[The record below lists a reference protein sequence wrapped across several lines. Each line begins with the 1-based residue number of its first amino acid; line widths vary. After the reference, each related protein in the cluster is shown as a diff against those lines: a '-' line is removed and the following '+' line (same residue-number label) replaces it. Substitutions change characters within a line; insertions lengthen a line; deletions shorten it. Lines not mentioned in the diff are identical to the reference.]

1 MQCYTDLTPPTAVTS
16 SVYLPFT
23 SSSAGNL
30 IVAKSSLLQI
40 FTLKS
45 VVTDSVSSTYQNHPT
60 PKGQRRERSHVS
72 KLVLVSEYE
81 VSGTIA
87 ALGRVKSQRSKSG
100 GDLLLVAIRDA
111 KLSLVEWDP
120 ERYSIST
127 VSIHYYERDDL
138 QGPPWAP
145 ALNRC
150 DSILTVDPSSRCVA
164 LKFGARSIAIL
175 PLSPVGDDFV
185 MDDFESELESRPKR
199 RRPSLQIN
207 GDVHTSSSPY
217 SASFVLSL
225 LQLDP
230 ALTQP
235 IHLAFLHEYREPT
248 IGILSSRVTR
258 SSALLHERRDVV
270 SYTVYTLDL
279 EQQASTPLLSIT
291 GLPYDIHLVVP
302 LPAPIGGALLVG
314 SNELVH
320 VGQAGKANG
329 IAVNPLANESTS
341 YPLVQQGDLNLRL
354 EGCVVEQLG
363 SPKGELLIITNVGEL
378 VIVNFKLDGRSVL
391 GMVVYKID
399 ETNGGS
405 ALAAPASCASA
416 IGVGRIFVGS
426 RDADAVVLGWSSRS
440 LKQQLRRHSSITN
453 EIQSGNTKEYE
464 EDGDE
469 DEGSDLEDDL
479 YMEAR
484 SNGEKQQPFNSPVDD
499 SGRDLSFKIHDQLL
513 NLAPMKDATLVKSTI
528 PDPLDEENENWG
540 KLDLVG
546 ASGRGRASCLT
557 RMSPVICPTV
567 TRRSDVAGVARL
579 WAVHA
584 EGSSGKIPE
593 AELDNH
599 NVLILSMN
607 PEYGETTT
615 NAYTLENN
623 EMLPLQ
629 DSDFESDAGLTI
641 EVGSLLGGLRIVQVL
656 KNELR
661 SFDGGRC

>member
-23 SSSAGNL
+23 SSSTGNL

-40 FTLKS
+40 FILKS
-45 VVTDSVSSTYQNHPT
+45 VVTDSISSSNLNDPT
-60 PKGQRRERSHVS
+60 LRGQRRERSHIS

-81 VSGTIA
+81 VSGTFA
-87 ALGRVKSQRSKSG
+87 ALGRVKSQRSNSG

-175 PLSPVGDDFV
+175 PLNQVGDDFV
-185 MDDFESELESRPKR
+185 MDDFESELQSQPKHR
-199 RRPSLQIN
+199 RSSLQIN
-207 GDVHTSSSPY
+207 GDVHTNSSPY

-230 ALTQP
+230 ALTHP

-363 SPKGELLIITNVGEL
+363 SPKGELLIITNVGQL
-378 VIVNFKLDGRSVL
+378 VIVNFKLDGRSVS
-391 GMVVYKID
+391 GMVVYKI
-399 ETNGGS
+399 EESNGGS
-405 ALAAPASCASA
+405 ALTARASCASA
-416 IGVGRIFVGS
+416 IGVGRVFVGS

-440 LKQQLRRHSSITN
+440 MKQQLRRHSSIAN
-453 EIQSGNTKEYE
+453 EIEHANTKEHE
-464 EDGDE
+464 EDEDE

-484 SNGEKQQPFNSPVDD
+484 SNGENRQSLNSPVDD
-499 SGRDLSFKIHDQLL
+499 FGRDLSFKVHDRLL
-513 NLAPMKDATLVKSTI
+513 NLAPMKDVTLVKSTV
-528 PDPLDEENENWG
+528 PDPLDEENGNWG

-557 RMSPVICPTV
+557 RMSPVICPSV
-567 TRRSDVAGVARL
+567 TRRSDIAGVARL

-584 EGSSGKIPE
+584 ESSSGKIPE
-593 AELDNH
+593 AELDYH
-599 NVLILSMN
+599 NVLILSMK

-615 NAYTLENN
+615 KAYTLDNN

-641 EVGSLLGGLRIVQVL
+641 EVGTLLGGLRIVQVL

-661 SFDGGRC
+661 SFDGGRY